1 MWYFA
6 WILGVGFAASFAIIN
21 AMWLESVCDIDT
33 HGIDQSCDSLA
44 KHDQAI
50 TYEQRTY
57 RQNRRRQLYFVVIEF
72 RRSSQ
77 PDFSIP

>member
-33 HGIDQSCDSLA
+33 HGIDQSCDSLS
-44 KHDQAI
+44 
-50 TYEQRTY
+50 QRNKE
-57 RQNRRRQLYFVVIEF
+57 RMQ
-72 RRSSQ
+72 
-77 PDFSIP
+77 